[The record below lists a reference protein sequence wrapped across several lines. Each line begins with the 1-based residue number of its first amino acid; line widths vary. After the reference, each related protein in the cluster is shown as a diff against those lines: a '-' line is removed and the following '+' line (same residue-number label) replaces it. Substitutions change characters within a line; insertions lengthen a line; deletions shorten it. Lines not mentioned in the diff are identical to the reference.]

1 MFYPYRIEFIKD
13 SITNIIDPF
22 IFKDNPYAKDLN
34 NIGTTTEALRI
45 VNLYF
50 PGAIFTVK
58 DINSNSRAIKYN
70 GEILGYL
77 VGNVYRY

>member
-13 SITNIIDPF
+13 YIIDPL
-22 IFKDNPYAKDLN
+22 IFKDNLEAKDLN

-50 PGAIFTVK
+50 PGAILK
-58 DINSNSRAIKYN
+58 DKLIDSNSREIVFN
-70 GEILGYL
+70 GEIIGYL
-77 VGNVYRY
+77 VGNVFRY